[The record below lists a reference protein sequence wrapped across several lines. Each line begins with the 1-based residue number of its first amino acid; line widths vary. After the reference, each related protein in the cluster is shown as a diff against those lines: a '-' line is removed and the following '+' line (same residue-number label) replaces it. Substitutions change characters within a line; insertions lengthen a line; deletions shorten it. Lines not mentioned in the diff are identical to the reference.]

1 MRVDRPARG
10 LAGQVRE
17 SADASSGA
25 LLAVRFHIVPLRA
38 RTRRPRLAAPQ
49 ARPDATLILF
59 PFLMSN
65 PSATSTRLS
74 APELRATVSL
84 AAIFAL
90 RMLGLFMI
98 MPVFSVYAKTIPG
111 GDNVLLVGIA
121 LGAYGVTQSML
132 YIFYG
137 WISDKLGR
145 KPVIAFGL
153 LVFAVGSFVAAAGH
167 SMTWI
172 IAGRVIQGMGAVSSA
187 VIAFIADLTHEEN
200 RTKAMAMVGGSIGVS
215 FAVAIVGAP
224 IVFHWVGMSGLFT
237 VIGVLSI
244 LAVGVVFWIVPDP
257 PAHPVHV
264 KAPFA
269 EVLRNVELLRLNFG
283 VLVLH
288 ATQTALFLVVP
299 RILVDGGL
307 PVASHWKIYLPVM
320 ALAFVLMVPA
330 IIAAEK
336 RGKMKSVMLSA
347 IGLILIGQLLLGA
360 APHTL
365 WSVAAILF
373 VYFLG
378 FNVLEASQPSLVSKL
393 APGTRKGAAAGV
405 YNTTQS
411 IGLALGGVIGGW
423 LLKLDGPSAV
433 FFACS
438 ALVLAWLLVAA
449 WMKPPPRRT
458 ERAA

>member
-1 MRVDRPARG
+1 
-10 LAGQVRE
+10 
-17 SADASSGA
+17 
-25 LLAVRFHIVPLRA
+25 
-38 RTRRPRLAAPQ
+38 
-49 ARPDATLILF
+49 
-59 PFLMSN
+59 MSN

-98 MPVFSVYAKTIPG
+98 MPVFSIYAKTIPG
-111 GDNVLLVGIA
+111 GDDVFLVGIA

-153 LVFAVGSFVAAAGH
+153 LVFALGSFVAAAGH
-167 SMTWI
+167 SMAWI

-187 VIAFIADLTHEEN
+187 VIAFIADLTEEEN
-200 RTKAMAMVGGSIGVS
+200 RTKAMAMVGASIGVS

-224 IVFHWVGMSGLFT
+224 ILFHWVGMSGLFT

-244 LAVGVVFWIVPDP
+244 VAVGVVLWVVPDP
-257 PAHPVHV
+257 PVPPVHV

-269 EVLRNVELLRLNFG
+269 EVLHNVELLRLNFG

-299 RILVDGGL
+299 RILEAGGL

-320 ALAFVLMVPA
+320 GLAFVMMVPA

-336 RGKMKSVMLSA
+336 RGKMKAVMLSA
-347 IGLILIGQLLLGA
+347 IFLILIGQLLLGA

-433 FFACS
+433 FFSCS
-438 ALVLAWLLVAA
+438 ALVLAWLIVASK
-449 WMKPPPRRT
+449 MKAPPRRV

>member
-1 MRVDRPARG
+1 
-10 LAGQVRE
+10 
-17 SADASSGA
+17 
-25 LLAVRFHIVPLRA
+25 
-38 RTRRPRLAAPQ
+38 
-49 ARPDATLILF
+49 
-59 PFLMSN
+59 MSN

-98 MPVFSVYAKTIPG
+98 MPVFSIYAKTIPG
-111 GDNVLLVGIA
+111 GDDVFLVGIA

-153 LVFAVGSFVAAAGH
+153 LVFALGSFVAAAGH
-167 SMTWI
+167 SMAWI

-187 VIAFIADLTHEEN
+187 VIAFIADLTEEEN
-200 RTKAMAMVGGSIGVS
+200 RTKAMAMVGASIGVS

-224 IVFHWVGMSGLFT
+224 ILFHWIGMSGLFT

-244 LAVGVVFWIVPDP
+244 VAVGVVLWVVPDP
-257 PAHPVHV
+257 PVPPVHV

-269 EVLRNVELLRLNFG
+269 EVLHNVELLRLNFG

-299 RILVDGGL
+299 RILEAGGL

-320 ALAFVLMVPA
+320 GLAFVMMVPA

-336 RGKMKSVMLSA
+336 RGKMKAVMLSA
-347 IGLILIGQLLLGA
+347 IFLILIGQLLLGA

-433 FFACS
+433 FFSCS
-438 ALVLAWLLVAA
+438 ALVLAWLIVASK
-449 WMKPPPRRT
+449 MKAPPRRV

>member
-1 MRVDRPARG
+1 
-10 LAGQVRE
+10 
-17 SADASSGA
+17 
-25 LLAVRFHIVPLRA
+25 
-38 RTRRPRLAAPQ
+38 
-49 ARPDATLILF
+49 
-59 PFLMSN
+59 MSN
-65 PSATSTRLS
+65 PTVTSTRLS

-84 AAIFAL
+84 ASIFAL

-98 MPVFSVYAKTIPG
+98 MPVFSIYAKTIPG
-111 GDNVLLVGIA
+111 GDNVFLVGVA
-121 LGAYGVTQSML
+121 LGAYGVTQSLL

-137 WISDKLGR
+137 WVSDKLGR

-153 LVFAVGSFVAAAGH
+153 IVFAIGSFVAAFGH

-172 IAGRVIQGMGAVSSA
+172 IVGRVIQGMGAVSSA
-187 VIAFIADLTHEEN
+187 VIAFIADLTSDEN

-224 IVFHWVGMSGLFT
+224 IVFEWVGMSGLFT
-237 VIGVLSI
+237 VIGFLSI
-244 LAVGVVFWIVPDP
+244 LAVGVVIWVVPDA
-257 PAHPVHV
+257 PAPPVHV
-264 KAPFA
+264 RAPFA
-269 EVLRNVELLRLNFG
+269 EVLHNVELLRLNFG

-299 RILVDGGL
+299 RILEAGGL
-307 PVASHWKIYLPVM
+307 PVAAHWKVYLPVM
-320 ALAFVLMVPA
+320 GLAFVMMVPA

-336 RGKMKSVMLSA
+336 RGKMKIVMVSA
-347 IGLILIGQLLLGA
+347 IALILIGQLLLGV

-365 WSVAAILF
+365 WSVAGILF

-411 IGLALGGVIGGW
+411 IGLALGGVLGGW
-423 LLKLDGPSAV
+423 LLKVDGQSAV

-438 ALVLAWLLVAA
+438 GLVLAWLIVAVN
-449 WMKPPPRRT
+449 MKPPPQKVRQVVSP
-458 ERAA
+458 

>member
-1 MRVDRPARG
+1 M
-10 LAGQVRE
+10 
-17 SADASSGA
+17 
-25 LLAVRFHIVPLRA
+25 
-38 RTRRPRLAAPQ
+38 
-49 ARPDATLILF
+49 
-59 PFLMSN
+59 
-65 PSATSTRLS
+65 S

-84 AAIFAL
+84 AGIFAL

-137 WISDKLGR
+137 WASDKLGR
-145 KPVIAFGL
+145 KPVIAVGL
-153 LVFAVGSFVAAAGH
+153 AIFALGSFVAAIGH
-167 SMTWI
+167 SMAWI

-187 VIAFIADLTHEEN
+187 VIAFIADLTAEEH
-200 RTKAMAMVGGSIGVS
+200 RTKAMAMIGGSVGIS

-224 IVFHWVGMSGLFT
+224 IVFHWIGMNGLFAL
-237 VIGVLSI
+237 VGVLS
-244 LAVGVVFWIVPDP
+244 LVAVGVVLWIVPNAP
-257 PAHPVHV
+257 KPVHV
-264 KAPFA
+264 PAPFA
-269 EVLRNVELLRLNFG
+269 EVLHNVELLRLNFG

-299 RILVDGGL
+299 RILEAGGL
-307 PVASHWKIYLPVM
+307 PVASHWMVYLPVM
-320 ALAFVLMVPA
+320 GLSFVMMVPA

-336 RGKMKSVMLSA
+336 RGKMKPVLLGA

-360 APHTL
+360 APHTIL
-365 WSVAAILF
+365 SVAAILF

-378 FNVLEASQPSLVSKL
+378 FNILEASQPSLVSKL

-411 IGLALGGVIGGW
+411 VGLALGGVIGGW
-423 LLKLDGPSAV
+423 LLKSVGQNAV

-438 ALVLAWLLVAA
+438 GLVLGWLIIAA
-449 WMKPPPRRT
+449 NMKPPPRK
-458 ERAA
+458 A

>member
-1 MRVDRPARG
+1 M
-10 LAGQVRE
+10 
-17 SADASSGA
+17 
-25 LLAVRFHIVPLRA
+25 
-38 RTRRPRLAAPQ
+38 
-49 ARPDATLILF
+49 
-59 PFLMSN
+59 
-65 PSATSTRLS
+65 
-74 APELRATVSL
+74 SL

-98 MPVFSVYAKTIPG
+98 MPVFSIYAKTIPG

-121 LGAYGVTQSML
+121 LGAYGVTQSLL

-137 WISDKLGR
+137 WVSDKLGR

-153 LVFAVGSFVAAAGH
+153 IVFAIGSFIAAAGH

-172 IAGRVIQGMGAVSSA
+172 IVGRVIQGMGAVSSA
-187 VIAFIADLTHEEN
+187 VIAFIADLTTEEN
-200 RTKAMAMVGGSIGVS
+200 RTKAMAMVGASIGVS

-224 IVFHWVGMSGLFT
+224 IVFQWVGMSGLFT
-237 VIGVLSI
+237 LIGFLSI
-244 LAVGVVFWIVPDP
+244 LAVGVVIWVVPDAP
-257 PAHPVHV
+257 RPPVHV

-269 EVLRNVELLRLNFG
+269 EVLHNVELLRLNFG

-299 RILVDGGL
+299 RILEAGGL
-307 PVASHWKIYLPVM
+307 PVAAHWKVYLPVM
-320 ALAFVLMVPA
+320 GLAFVLMVPA

-336 RGKMKSVMLSA
+336 RGKMKAVMLGA
-347 IGLILIGQLLLGA
+347 ILLILIGQLLLGA

-373 VYFLG
+373 IYFLG

-411 IGLALGGVIGGW
+411 IGLAIGGVIGGW
-423 LLKLDGPSAV
+423 LLKVDGQSAV

-438 ALVLAWLLVAA
+438 GLVLAWLIVATN
-449 WMKPPPRRT
+449 MKPPPQKIRRT
-458 ERAA
+458 A